1 MDIRS
6 IFDGAINQRDDTK
19 TLIAAR
25 NVINSSFY
33 EFETEILYI
42 KGNYKCLIN
51 KVDIMK
57 NHEDGV
63 RNKKNS
69 LDQES
74 ISNKSF
80 QLKGLMREFKH
91 LPTGSV
97 NILYR

>member
-1 MDIRS
+1 MVLL
-6 IFDGAINQRDDTK
+6 TK
-19 TLIAAR
+19 AR
-25 NVINSSFY
+25 NVINSNFY